1 MKTDEQFEDINFDKN
16 TDNTSK
22 AVQKPKEAINTD
34 NPPPFAKENMPYA
47 EANPD
52 ISIRGGGR
60 FFLKII
66 SRI

>member
-47 EANPD
+47 EADPD
-52 ISIRGGGR
+52 ISIRGGGGGG
-60 FFLKII
+60 FFRK
-66 SRI
+66 